1 MGLFDIYVL
10 LSSFFS
16 IFFQVLCYKTLSNK
30 DKINFTFKRSL
41 LIFIIFWIIA
51 FLNVYSIGVFKAP
64 VCFLLI
70 IFCNLILF
78 NDKFNVLINTTT
90 VSYVIAL
97 ITEIF
102 VSILMMKLE
111 IINYN
116 TFNDNTNLILLFTLI
131 TNISSYLLCKYFKLF
146 RNLLNKI
153 NDFTKSNKYKIYI
166 SIVFL
171 AILLIIDFKSINNM
185 SVVTYIL
192 NVLLMLFISFIFLA
206 YLNDEW
212 KIKSELDKVDILLNN
227 ITKYEKIIEEN
238 RIVNHEI
245 LNNLIL
251 LKSFKN
257 KNTKKYEKFLDDLI
271 LSYDKDVKI
280 IKNISNLPKGIKGII
295 YYKLDELDKNNINIS
310 INISKQISGLID
322 KIDNDEYITLCK
334 IIPILLDNAIYAC
347 NLSNDKKMLFE
358 IYKEKDSLVFSIENS
373 CYEKI
378 NIDIINNKYFS
389 TKGENRGLGLFIVNK
404 LLASSNKIS
413 LVQEYKDNY
422 FISKLIFKN
431 KKN

>member
-1 MGLFDIYVL
+1 
-10 LSSFFS
+10 
-16 IFFQVLCYKTLSNK
+16 
-30 DKINFTFKRSL
+30 
-41 LIFIIFWIIA
+41 
-51 FLNVYSIGVFKAP
+51 
-64 VCFLLI
+64 
-70 IFCNLILF
+70 
-78 NDKFNVLINTTT
+78 
-90 VSYVIAL
+90 
-97 ITEIF
+97 
-102 VSILMMKLE
+102 
-111 IINYN
+111 
-116 TFNDNTNLILLFTLI
+116 
-131 TNISSYLLCKYFKLF
+131 
-146 RNLLNKI
+146 
-153 NDFTKSNKYKIYI
+153 
-166 SIVFL
+166 
-171 AILLIIDFKSINNM
+171 M